1 VPPALGP
8 EPQPPTPPAPPAPPE
23 FTWGALL
30 FLAVSILLG
39 IGYLLWVTA
48 IEGWRVW
55 VIVGL
60 IALIAGCA
68 ALAHWAMGRT
78 RR

>member
-1 VPPALGP
+1 MFAPPDPPDPSPPPEPPA
-8 EPQPPTPPAPPAPPE
+8 

-30 FLAVSILLG
+30 FLAVSVVLAL
-39 IGYLLWVTA
+39 GYLAWVTA

-68 ALAHWAMGRT
+68 SLAHWAMGKT

>member
-1 VPPALGP
+1 VPPTPGP
-8 EPQPPTPPAPPAPPE
+8 EPEPPE

-39 IGYLLWVTA
+39 IGYLFWVTA

>member
-1 VPPALGP
+1 MPAPPAPIAPP
-8 EPQPPTPPAPPAPPE
+8 EPDAPPPAPPA

-39 IGYLLWVTA
+39 LGYLYWMTA

-68 ALAHWAMGRT
+68 ALAHWAMERT

>member
-1 VPPALGP
+1 MPAPLGP
-8 EPQPPTPPAPPAPPE
+8 EPAPPASPGPPE

-60 IALIAGCA
+60 IALIVGCA

>member
-1 VPPALGP
+1 MPPALDP
-8 EPQPPTPPAPPAPPE
+8 EPKPPAPPE

-30 FLAVSILLG
+30 FLAFSILLG
-39 IGYLLWVTA
+39 VGYLLWVTA

-60 IALIAGCA
+60 VALIAGCA

>member
-1 VPPALGP
+1 MPAAPGP
-8 EPQPPTPPAPPAPPE
+8 EAPPASPPPSSPPP

-30 FLAVSILLG
+30 FLVFSLLLAVA
-39 IGYLLWVTA
+39 YLLWVTA

-55 VIVGL
+55 VVVGL
-60 IALIAGCA
+60 IALTAACAGF
-68 ALAHWAMGRT
+68 AHWAMERT

>member
-1 VPPALGP
+1 VPAPTAPP
-8 EPQPPTPPAPPAPPE
+8 EPNGPPPEPPAPPA

-39 IGYLLWVTA
+39 LGYLYWMTA

-60 IALIAGCA
+60 IALTAGCA
-68 ALAHWAMGRT
+68 ALAHWAMERT

>member
-1 VPPALGP
+1 MPPTLDP
-8 EPQPPTPPAPPAPPE
+8 EPDPPAPPA

-30 FLAVSILLG
+30 FLACAIFLG
-39 IGYLLWVTA
+39 VCYLFWVTA

-60 IALIAGCA
+60 IALIAGSA
-68 ALAHWAMGRT
+68 ALAHWAMGRS

>member
-1 VPPALGP
+1 MPPALGP

-39 IGYLLWVTA
+39 VGYLFWVTA

>member
-1 VPPALGP
+1 MPAMID
-8 EPQPPTPPAPPAPPE
+8 PQAPPPTPPEPPP

-30 FLAVSILLG
+30 FVVFSLLLAVA
-39 IGYLLWVTA
+39 YLYWMTA

-55 VIVGL
+55 VVVGL
-60 IALIAGCA
+60 IALTAACAG
-68 ALAHWAMGRT
+68 LAHWAMERT

>member
-1 VPPALGP
+1 VTAPLRPSEPPPEPPAYS
-8 EPQPPTPPAPPAPPE
+8 
-23 FTWGALL
+23 WGALL
-30 FLAVSILLG
+30 FIAVSIVIG
-39 IGYLLWVTA
+39 IAYLYWVTA

-60 IALIAGCA
+60 MALTAGCA
-68 ALAHWAMGRT
+68 ALAHWMMGRT

>member
-1 VPPALGP
+1 VPPALDP
-8 EPQPPTPPAPPAPPE
+8 EPKPPE

-30 FLAVSILLG
+30 FLAFSILLG
-39 IGYLLWVTA
+39 VGYLFWVTA

-60 IALIAGCA
+60 IALIAGGA
-68 ALAHWAMGRT
+68 ALAHWLMGRT

>member
-1 VPPALGP
+1 MAAAPDPEVP
-8 EPQPPTPPAPPAPPE
+8 PPAPAPPP

-30 FLAVSILLG
+30 FLAFSILLG
-39 IGYLLWVTA
+39 IAYLFWVTA

-55 VIVGL
+55 VVIGL
-60 IALIAGCA
+60 IALTAACA
-68 ALAHWAMGRT
+68 ALAHWAMERT